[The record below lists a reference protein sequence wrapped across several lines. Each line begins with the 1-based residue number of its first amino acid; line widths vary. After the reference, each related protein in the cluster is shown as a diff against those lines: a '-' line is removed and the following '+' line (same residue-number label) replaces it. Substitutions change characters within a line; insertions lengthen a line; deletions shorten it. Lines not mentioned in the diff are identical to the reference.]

1 MNPQAVSNEL
11 ELEQA
16 HALLDSYAI
25 ERIDVDSQMML
36 SLKGRLEIL
45 IERMLTTRPEP
56 QS

>member
-1 MNPQAVSNEL
+1 MNPQTVSNEL

-25 ERIDVDSQMML
+25 ERIDVESKMML

-45 IERMLTTRPEP
+45 IERM
-56 QS
+56 QSIRTEA